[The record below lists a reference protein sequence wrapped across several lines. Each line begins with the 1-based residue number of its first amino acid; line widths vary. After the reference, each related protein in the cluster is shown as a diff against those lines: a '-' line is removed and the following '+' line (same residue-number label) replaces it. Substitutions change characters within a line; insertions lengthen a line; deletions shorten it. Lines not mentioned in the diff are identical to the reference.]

1 MATTLQV
8 ILNSDVPNLGS
19 SGELVKVRPGFARN
33 YLLPRKLAV
42 PATTAQVNR
51 LNHEKAVAVAK
62 AEKNKKAMQELAT
75 KLSGI
80 KITLARPV
88 GEDDKLYMVS
98 VGGAT
103 CSTPC
108 VLQVKPGPQQL
119 MASFGEGDGFSSLLM
134 VPEGGGAYRVAKGR
148 RPYTGAGVALTV
160 VGAVVASSFWA
171 FGLACGR
178 SSECFVGNVVFWP
191 LTGAGMF
198 FTGIGLLGYGAT
210 HSTPSGA
217 KLMLSSSRYQAESA
231 VRLTS
236 LGVQPAQVGSGAT
249 AGLGF
254 DF

>member
-88 GEDDKLYMVS
+88 GEDDKLFGS
-98 VGGAT
+98 VT
-103 CSTPC
+103 
-108 VLQVKPGPQQL
+108 
-119 MASFGEGDGFSSLLM
+119 
-134 VPEGGGAYRVAKGR
+134 AK
-148 RPYTGAGVALTV
+148 
-160 VGAVVASSFWA
+160 
-171 FGLACGR
+171 
-178 SSECFVGNVVFWP
+178 EIENEIKK
-191 LTGAGMF
+191 
-198 FTGIGLLGYGAT
+198 TGIEFDRKKMHLAEPLKALGT
-210 HSTPSGA
+210 FDIPV
-217 KLMLSSSRYQAESA
+217 KLMPD
-231 VRLTS
+231 VT
-236 LGVQPAQVGSGAT
+236 AT
-249 AGLGF
+249 IKVEVVKK
-254 DF
+254 